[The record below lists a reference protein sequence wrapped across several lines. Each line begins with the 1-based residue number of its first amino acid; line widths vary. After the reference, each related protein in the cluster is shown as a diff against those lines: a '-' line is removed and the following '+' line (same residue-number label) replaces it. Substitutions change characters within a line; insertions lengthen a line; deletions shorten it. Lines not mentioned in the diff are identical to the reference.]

1 MSITY
6 RKVTKTD
13 NDGLKI
19 LSWRNDDTTRQ
30 MSFNT
35 NIQKWDDFKLVFY
48 ENYFNN
54 SVNPIIIQYNNIDC
68 GFIGFV
74 DNQTYPNAVSIG
86 INISP
91 QFRGKNIGT
100 KSLQIVNEYL
110 RNYNIFIILAE
121 IKKQNIASIKTFEKN
136 NYVFMASYNNN
147 NCIVH
152 KYFYRLQPNF
162 VLGTCQLGMQ
172 YGIVNNTT
180 NQSITDKK
188 NLLTKAYKNGI
199 IYYDTASAYGMSE
212 ELLGQT
218 LNTNANII
226 TKLGPHCKSVEDV
239 QQCINNSL
247 DKLKVSCL
255 HVVLL
260 HNESQYNTC
269 VWDRLLHL
277 QCQGLISKVGIS
289 SYNVTNVKAYL
300 NDKNVQWLQIP
311 VNYLDNQWNDTEF
324 LLLCK
329 KRQDVTI
336 HIRSIYLQGL
346 LLSSIDK
353 WPKFNTFDCQQ
364 YIDIINTLCTKYSM
378 TKIELAIAYSVSQKW
393 THGVVIGVDNEKQL
407 SNNLT
412 LFSKT
417 KPLTYEQI
425 KEINNNFINVPSNL
439 LNPSNW
445 TKN

>member
-1 MSITY
+1 M
-6 RKVTKTD
+6 
-13 NDGLKI
+13 
-19 LSWRNDDTTRQ
+19 Q
-30 MSFNT
+30 
-35 NIQKWDDFKLVFY
+35 
-48 ENYFNN
+48 
-54 SVNPIIIQYNNIDC
+54 
-68 GFIGFV
+68 
-74 DNQTYPNAVSIG
+74 
-86 INISP
+86 
-91 QFRGKNIGT
+91 
-100 KSLQIVNEYL
+100 
-110 RNYNIFIILAE
+110 IFIDLKRN
-121 IKKQNIASIKTFEKN
+121 IKKLTLQNGA
-136 NYVFMASYNNN
+136 
-147 NCIVH
+147 
-152 KYFYRLQPNF
+152 KYS
-162 VLGTCQLGMQ
+162 VL
-172 YGIVNNTT
+172 YERA
-180 NQSITDKK
+180 D
-188 NLLTKAYKNGI
+188 
-199 IYYDTASAYGMSE
+199 
-212 ELLGQT
+212 
-218 LNTNANII
+218 
-226 TKLGPHCKSVEDV
+226 HH
-239 QQCINNSL
+239 NSL

-378 TKIELAIAYSVSQKW
+378 TKLELAIAYSVSQQW
-393 THGVVIGVDNEKQL
+393 THGVVIGIDNEKQL
-407 SNNLT
+407 LDNLT
-412 LFSKT
+412 LFNKT
-417 KPLTYEQI
+417 RPLTYEQI